1 MHILELNKQKII
13 KCINENK
20 TVIVCYYNKN
30 DIISDLMIGTMNL
43 LRKKINDD
51 IIIIIS
57 EGENDDEKNECY
69 PKINIYRNS
78 HLDKSLIGFFSYK
91 KIIKNLN
98 KII

>member
-1 MHILELNKQKII
+1 MHILELNKEKIS
-13 KCINENK
+13 KCINENE

-43 LRKKINDD
+43 LRKKIKND

-57 EGENDDEKNECY
+57 EFGNDNEKNDCY
-69 PKINIYRNS
+69 PKINIYNNS
-78 HLDKSLIGFFSYK
+78 RLDKTFTGFFSYK

-98 KII
+98 